1 MNILSKITL
10 IANLMVVLCQK
21 AKSANALILIKGRCG
36 DNPEQICAKNGV
48 VGAGADT
55 NNIDTLISIL
65 KNAGVDSAYVNG
77 WNGTPGNFVLR
88 ANGALAP
95 YVPFTNDTEY
105 TFCYKE
111 CPCPPY
117 GAHQKHHVM
126 PPAPQPICPP
136 VKPCPPQPICP
147 PIMPCPPKPVC
158 PPIFPSHKPVCPP
171 VLYGEHSSEE
181 IHHSVDN
188 KCRVF
193 PNKVVC
199 VSKTPKNLG
208 CGDKLCFEKKN
219 IETTKTFDVCV
230 ESKRK
235 FNCDFGKKNRRV
247 KVKVTEH
254 MDTKDVKFV
263 ELSRNIKNDSKDC
276 KFPDFLR
283 CPEVL
288 AKYAAYLAKR
298 CSAKPCFYIG
308 GEHCNQLFVEMHCE
322 FYRVAIHPK
331 DFCCCRIPFHKIR
344 LCSVFGA
351 ELRHLIKKGLANV
364 NLVIPVEC

>member
-1 MNILSKITL
+1 MNILNKIVFIVGFMRL
-10 IANLMVVLCQK
+10 SYQK
-21 AKSANALILIKGRCG
+21 AKSEKALILIKGRCG
-36 DNPEQICAKNGV
+36 DSPESICAKNGV

-65 KNAGVDSAYVNG
+65 KNAGVESAYVNG

-88 ANGALAP
+88 SNGALAP
-95 YVPFTNDTEY
+95 FSPFTNDTEY

-111 CPCPPY
+111 CPCPPH
-117 GAHQKHHVM
+117 GAPQVHRVM
-126 PPAPQPICPP
+126 PSAQPVVSPAPQIVCPP
-136 VKPCPPQPICP
+136 V
-147 PIMPCPPKPVC
+147 VC
-158 PPIFPSHKPVCPP
+158 PPIFPPHKPVCPP
-171 VLYGEHSSEE
+171 FYPPSKPVCPPVRCDSQSSEE
-181 IHHSVDN
+181 INHSVEN

-193 PNKVVC
+193 PSKVVC
-199 VSKTPKNLG
+199 VGKTPKPLG
-208 CGDKLCFEKKN
+208 CGDRLCYEKKR
-219 IETTKTFDVCV
+219 IDTTRSFDVCV

-235 FNCDFGKKNRRV
+235 FNCSFGKKNRRV

-263 ELSRNIKNDSKDC
+263 ELSRHIKNNSKDC

-298 CSAKPCFYIG
+298 CSTKPCFYIG
-308 GEHCNQLFVEMHCE
+308 GEHCNQLFVQMHCE
-322 FYRVAIHPK
+322 FYRVAISPK

-351 ELRHLIKKGLANV
+351 ELRHLVKKGLASV
-364 NLVIPVEC
+364 NLVIPADC